1 MATALE
7 LRIRATHQRLI
18 NDASNLIASQGFP
31 YADNQAVRFR
41 GFRPEELNTAL
52 RQLRG
57 WRNTSA
63 IDADMWKRLGFNLR
77 QLTYVGGARP
87 TGRYVDVITL

>member
-31 YADNQAVRFR
+31 YADLEGTRSRAFR
-41 GFRPEELNTAL
+41 VDELNKAL
-52 RQLRG
+52 RELNG

-63 IDADMWKRLGFNLR
+63 IDGDMWKRLGFKVLR
-77 QLTYVGGARP
+77 LTYVGGARP
-87 TGRYVDVITL
+87 TGRYVEVITL